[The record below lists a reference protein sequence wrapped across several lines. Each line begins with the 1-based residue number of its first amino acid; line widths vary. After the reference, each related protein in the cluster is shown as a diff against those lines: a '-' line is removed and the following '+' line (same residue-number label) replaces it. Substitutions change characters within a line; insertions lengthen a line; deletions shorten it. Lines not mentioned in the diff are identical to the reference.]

1 MKTTKD
7 NKSNPLSRWSQRYDH
22 HKQRFAGWLGE
33 RFNQLSRKVQI
44 IILVTCF
51 LFATGMCTVMIVG
64 GSQEKNISE
73 TEQIV
78 PLKLPMEPQIKNS
91 KESNKKDSLQ
101 QSKPIY
107 QYKNNEHGKDGN
119 KPQN

>member
-1 MKTTKD
+1 MNTTKD
-7 NKSNPLSRWSQRYDH
+7 NKTNPLSRLSQRYDR
-22 HKQRFAGWLGE
+22 HKQRFAGWLDE

-44 IILVTCF
+44 IILVACF
-51 LFATGMCTVMIVG
+51 LFATGMCTAMIFG
-64 GSQEKNISE
+64 GSQEKNIPK

-78 PLKLPMEPQIKNS
+78 SFKLPMEPKIKNS
-91 KESNKKDSLQ
+91 KERNKKDSLR